1 MVAPRDRTV
10 VARAGAQ
17 GVVSAIWAEWGL
29 RYPPLVEPLPLQA
42 TATAA
47 SANRLSIFL
56 PEQTASWCLLHEL
69 AHAMTSTEDGHSD
82 GHGPVFL
89 ELRSAL
95 YDMEKRPILVNYI
108 YGLGG
113 ADVRLELIHQVY
125 NDLVDLADGV
135 HEPGR
140 LVYLGAR

>member
-1 MVAPRDRTV
+1 MVD
-10 VARAGAQ
+10 
-17 GVVSAIWAEWGL
+17 AIWAELGL

-69 AHAMTSTEDGHSD
+69 AHAMTSTEDGYSD

-89 ELRSAL
+89 GVYVQLLARYMRLDVADLLRSLQDVGLSVDPTA
-95 YDMEKRPILVNYI
+95 RPVFL
-108 YGLGG
+108 
-113 ADVRLELIHQVY
+113 
-125 NDLVDLADGV
+125 DG
-135 HEPGR
+135 
-140 LVYLGAR
+140 